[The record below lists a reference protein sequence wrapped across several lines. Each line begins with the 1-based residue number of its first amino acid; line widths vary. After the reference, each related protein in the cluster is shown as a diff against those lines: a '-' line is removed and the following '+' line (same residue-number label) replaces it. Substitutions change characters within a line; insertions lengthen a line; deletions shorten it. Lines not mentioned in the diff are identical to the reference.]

1 MFFLGKVWV
10 LTYESNHVV
19 IERACLRIWDLVPFL
34 LRSSMLVLK
43 CQHILPTYLE
53 LQIAQVTL
61 YTKKDFNF
69 FVLPGFSFTTIH
81 ESQDCRQRME
91 WGLSLIPH
99 YHFHSLHRHIDI
111 SRVIVAESVPL
122 HIASSWT
129 RTGNHWFPCASC

>member
-1 MFFLGKVWV
+1 MFCLGKVWV

-43 CQHILPTYLE
+43 CQHVLPTYLE

-69 FVLPGFSFTTIH
+69 FSTWVFFHSNSRIT
-81 ESQDCRQRME
+81 
-91 WGLSLIPH
+91 GLEAKGEGISLIPH
-99 YHFHSLHRHIDI
+99 YHLHPLHKHIDI
-111 SRVIVAESVPL
+111 SRAIITESLPL
-122 HIASSWT
+122 QIASSWT
-129 RTGNHWFPCASC
+129 RTRKHWFPSASR